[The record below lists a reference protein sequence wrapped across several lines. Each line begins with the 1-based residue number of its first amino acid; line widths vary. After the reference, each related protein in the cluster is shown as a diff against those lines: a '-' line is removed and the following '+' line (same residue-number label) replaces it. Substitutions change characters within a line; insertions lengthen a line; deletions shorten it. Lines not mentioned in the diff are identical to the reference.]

1 MSDRHSETRREPSL
15 VERLRAGDPI
25 AARLL
30 ESDFRPAIVRFAYGY
45 LGDAAAAEDAA
56 QDVFVK
62 ALSATSV
69 PESIRPWLYRITRN
83 HCLNLLRSRRVR
95 AEESFPSRPPF
106 ADSRTGHLTRLVRA
120 ENQAQL
126 LERIGRLTHD
136 QREVLELRYG
146 EDLGREEIALV
157 LDLPPSVVKSR
168 LYEAMKRLREM
179 G

>member
-1 MSDRHSETRREPSL
+1 MNERHLDTHGGPSL
-15 VERLRAGDPI
+15 VQRLRAGDP
-25 AARLL
+25 AAAHAL
-30 ESDFRPAIVRFAYGY
+30 ESDYRSAIVRFAYGY

-69 PESIRPWLYRITRN
+69 PESVKPWLYRIARN
-83 HCLNLLRSRRVR
+83 HCLNLLRHKRVR
-95 AEESFPSRPPF
+95 AEESFPSRAPF
-106 ADSRTGHLTRLVRA
+106 ADSMTGQLTRLVRA

-126 LERIGRLTHD
+126 RERLGRLTSD

-157 LDLPPSVVKSR
+157 LDLAPSVVKSR

-179 G
+179 D